1 MLWTIIVAI
10 IVGAI
15 IGALARLVLPGRQS
29 ISMVVTIILGIL
41 GSVVATWV
49 GQAVGFYPPGSGAG
63 FIASVIGAIVLL
75 WIYGMIRKKA

>member
-1 MLWTIIVAI
+1 MGLIWS
-10 IVGAI
+10 AI
-15 IGALARLVLPGRQS
+15 IGLVVGAVAKFLMPGTQGGG
-29 ISMVVTIILGIL
+29 IIVTMILGIL